1 VLLKSALKWIKI
13 IVFVIKLFLHGM
25 ARMDLMM
32 EVDYNK
38 EIKRA
43 LFEKKKT

>member
-1 VLLKSALKWIKI
+1 
-13 IVFVIKLFLHGM
+13 M
-25 ARMDLMM
+25 ANMDLQI

-38 EIKRA
+38 EMKRA

>member
-1 VLLKSALKWIKI
+1 
-13 IVFVIKLFLHGM
+13 M

-32 EVDYNK
+32 EVDFNK
-38 EIKRA
+38 EMKRA